1 MRGGKTATSIDNQ
14 WIKKKGA
21 IQGQGKD
28 GGNSWVKLWMG
39 CEGSDGEEQRGDRAV
54 VALMSISFG
63 FGVLSVLRLCH
74 AQVER

>member
-1 MRGGKTATSIDNQ
+1 M
-14 WIKKKGA
+14 
-21 IQGQGKD
+21 
-28 GGNSWVKLWMG
+28 KLWTG
-39 CEGSDGEEQRGDRAV
+39 CEGSDGEEQRGDGAV